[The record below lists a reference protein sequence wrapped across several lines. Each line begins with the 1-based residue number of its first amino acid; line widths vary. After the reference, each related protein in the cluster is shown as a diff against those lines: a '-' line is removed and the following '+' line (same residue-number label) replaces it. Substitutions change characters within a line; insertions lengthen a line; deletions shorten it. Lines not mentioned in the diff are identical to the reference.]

1 MPETNHMH
9 INNLD
14 MLRDLLSLT
23 HLSFLLVFTL
33 SAFGLENKMFRKK
46 TVQLFPPVT
55 GKLTNNGSPLH
66 GVKVKRSYEFIDV
79 TDGEIH
85 DYTTTDSEGRFSFPE
100 LTMQSRHADNPF
112 ATNVIWQGI
121 RIDSDDPSNAEG
133 DEVYLWS
140 ANSRGV
146 THNAYFVEMLSALN
160 CDLSNSEEVIYVYNS
175 NYPSGVIEYPISS
188 ICRWP
193 KRAEIEK
200 RKAADIEEFGELKNL
215 DKYGNINGLI

>member
-1 MPETNHMH
+1 MH
-9 INNLD
+9 INSLAI
-14 MLRDLLSLT
+14 LRGLLSLT

-33 SAFGLENKMFRKK
+33 SDFGLENKMFRKK

-66 GVKVKRSYEFIDV
+66 GVKLKRSYEFIDV
-79 TDGEIH
+79 TDDEIH
-85 DYTTTDSEGRFSFPE
+85 DYTTTDNEGRFSFPE

-121 RIDSDDPSNAEG
+121 RIDSDDPSNAED

-146 THNAYFVEMLSALN
+146 THNAYFVEMLSTLN

>member
-1 MPETNHMH
+1 MH
-9 INNLD
+9 INSLA
-14 MLRDLLSLT
+14 MLRGLLSLT

-33 SAFGLENKMFRKK
+33 SDFGLENKMFRKK

-121 RIDSDDPSNAEG
+121 RIESDDPSNAED
-133 DEVYLWS
+133 DEIYLWD

>member
-1 MPETNHMH
+1 
-9 INNLD
+9 
-14 MLRDLLSLT
+14 
-23 HLSFLLVFTL
+23 
-33 SAFGLENKMFRKK
+33 MFRKK

-55 GKLTNNGSPLH
+55 GKLTNNGSPLP

-79 TDGEIH
+79 TDDEIH
-85 DYTTTDSEGRFSFPE
+85 DYTTTDNEGRFSFPE

-121 RIDSDDPSNAEG
+121 RIDSDDPSNTEN

-175 NYPSGVIEYPISS
+175 KYPSGVIEYPISS

-200 RKAADIEEFGELKNL
+200 RKAADIKKYGELQEL
-215 DKYGNINGLI
+215 EKYGNINGLI

>member
-1 MPETNHMH
+1 MPEANHMH
-9 INNLD
+9 INSLA
-14 MLRDLLSLT
+14 MLRGLLSLT

-33 SAFGLENKMFRKK
+33 SDFGLENKMFRKK

-55 GKLTNNGSPLH
+55 GKLTNNGSPLP
-66 GVKVKRSYEFIDV
+66 GVKLKRSYEFIDV
-79 TDGEIH
+79 TDDEIH
-85 DYTTTDSEGRFSFPE
+85 DYTTTDNEGRFSFPE

-121 RIDSDDPSNAEG
+121 RIESDDPSNAEG

-200 RKAADIEEFGELKNL
+200 RKAADIEEFGELKNWISTEIL
-215 DKYGNINGLI
+215 MD

>member
-1 MPETNHMH
+1 
-9 INNLD
+9 
-14 MLRDLLSLT
+14 
-23 HLSFLLVFTL
+23 
-33 SAFGLENKMFRKK
+33 MFRKK

-55 GKLTNNGSPLH
+55 GKLTNNGSPLP

-79 TDGEIH
+79 TDDEIH
-85 DYTTTDSEGRFSFPE
+85 DYTTTDNEGRFCFPE

-175 NYPSGVIEYPISS
+175 NYPSGVIVYPIVS

-193 KRAEIEK
+193 KRSEIEK
-200 RKAADIEEFGELKNL
+200 RKAADIEEFDELKNL

>member
-1 MPETNHMH
+1 MH
-9 INNLD
+9 INSLA
-14 MLRDLLSLT
+14 MLRGLLSLT

-33 SAFGLENKMFRKK
+33 SDFGLENKMFRKK

-55 GKLTNNGSPLH
+55 GKLTNNGSPLP
-66 GVKVKRSYEFIDV
+66 GVKLKRSYEFIDV

-121 RIDSDDPSNAEG
+121 RIESDDPSNAED
-133 DEVYLWS
+133 DEIYLWD

-175 NYPSGVIEYPISS
+175 KYPSGVIVYPIVS

-193 KRAEIEK
+193 KRSEIEK
-200 RKAADIEEFGELKNL
+200 RKAADIEEFDELKNL